1 MMFSVTSIKRQPPV
15 SQNDVITFMTSYLK
29 GRFKNGGCLPSLHL
43 KDDLGLDSLD
53 IAEMILA
60 LEEKFGVEFVG
71 DEMPRIETVDD
82 ISLYT
87 VQLCL
92 KDHE

>member
-1 MMFSVTSIKRQPPV
+1 MFSVTSIKRQPPV

-29 GRFKNGGCLPSLHL
+29 GRFKNGGCLPSSNL

-60 LEEKFGVEFVG
+60 LEEKYGVEFVG
-71 DEMPRIETVDD
+71 DEMPRIETVENLAGHTNFL
-82 ISLYT
+82 IE
-87 VQLCL
+87 
-92 KDHE
+92 KKNG